1 MSTFSFTIPAADV
14 NTIKNTTGSSDAQ
27 IVVDRGISRA
37 VSHNIQT
44 ARFGDGYSQRVRAG
58 INSKNDSFNIAL
70 NNRSAE
76 DIALVS
82 GFLDLKAALSFDLV
96 ITDDF
101 GTGTD
106 AASLVTSTI
115 KVTCES
121 YSISYT
127 QPVIHSLTA
136 VFNRVYEP

>member
-1 MSTFSFTIPAADV
+1 MLMNVLFKFENQNIQNTYV
-14 NTIKNTTGSSDAQ
+14 NTIKNTTGSSATQ

-82 GFLDLKAALSFDLV
+82 GFSKDMFKNIMNNV
-96 ITDDF
+96 ITTQYD
-101 GTGTD
+101 
-106 AASLVTSTI
+106 VMRNTI
-115 KVTCES
+115 DNPRYDRIMS
-121 YSISYT
+121 
-127 QPVIHSLTA
+127 
-136 VFNRVYEP
+136 